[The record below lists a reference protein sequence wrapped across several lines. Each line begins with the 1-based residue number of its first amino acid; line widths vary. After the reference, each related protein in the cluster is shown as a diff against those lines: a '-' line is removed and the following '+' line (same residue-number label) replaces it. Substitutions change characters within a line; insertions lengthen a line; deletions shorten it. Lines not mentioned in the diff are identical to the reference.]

1 MKSRPEAERLV
12 LAYIAA
18 RRTERTLKQ
27 TRMIARQWRDC
38 VSIASHEG
46 DDLFAVE
53 ALQLAQHYNETV
65 GDLHSLLAMQEAEVE
80 RLNTVPF
87 VED

>member
-1 MKSRPEAERLV
+1 MKNRTEAEQLV
-12 LAYIAA
+12 LTYIAA

-38 VSIASHEG
+38 VSIASHDG
-46 DDLFAVE
+46 DDIFAVE

-65 GDLHSLLAMQEAEVE
+65 GDLDYLLAMQDAEVE
-80 RLNTVPF
+80 RLNTVSF